1 MGGIVTFGEND
12 DIQIKGATDAT
23 LIGNIGDRLK
33 TIDSGSNTK
42 LLLQLLENANFLK
55 LGNYISVEP
64 TVAGDTTHFDYY
76 ESNGR
81 IARASLRYVDDS
93 DWDLTL
99 ETYINDDDGD
109 ELLDDDDSSYLN
121 LD

>member
-1 MGGIVTFGEND
+1 MGGNLTFNDND
-12 DIQIKGATDAT
+12 DVQLKGATDAT

-33 TIDSGSNTK
+33 TTDTGSNTK

-55 LGNYISVEP
+55 LGNYTSVVP
-64 TVAGDTTHFDYY
+64 TVAGDTTYYDYY
-76 ESNGR
+76 EVDGR

-99 ETYINDDDGD
+99 DTFINDTDGD
-109 ELLDDDDSSYLN
+109 ELLDDDSSFLN